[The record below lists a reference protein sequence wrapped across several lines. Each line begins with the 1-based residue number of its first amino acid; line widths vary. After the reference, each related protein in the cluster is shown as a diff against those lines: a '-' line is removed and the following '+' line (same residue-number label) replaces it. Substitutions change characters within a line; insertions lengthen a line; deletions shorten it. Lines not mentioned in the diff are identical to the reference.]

1 MASRE
6 DTVTITGIVSAAY
19 PWANLTTATIDIWA
33 EILIDVDGPLAIA
46 ATKAL
51 LGEAGQYPPSVGMI
65 RQRAFDLVTGSDDG
79 WESGWQA
86 WKQHLRDCR
95 APEYLCPHD
104 RSEIFDPV
112 THHTVEAIGWQTLAR
127 MDQDQE
133 ATIRAQFRDIWKAA
147 AQRQA
152 DKVRRHPAVQ
162 QVIEAARPQMLVA
175 PTPRVQSSL
184 DHTTPMDFPTPT
196 ITGVISDIDA
206 GIKRDGRPR
215 RAEFEEAVKRAAAQ
229 LRSGSL

>member
-127 MDQDQE
+127 MGADQE
-133 ATIRAQFRDIWKAA
+133 STVRAQFRDIWKAQA
-147 AQRQA
+147 ARQVER
-152 DKVRRHPAVQ
+152 DRRHPAVQ
-162 QVIEAARPQMLVA
+162 QVVDTYRQQLEAHDAPRIAAPDPQPAQPDGIRAV
-175 PTPRVQSSL
+175 PG
-184 DHTTPMDFPTPT
+184 DIDK
-196 ITGVISDIDA
+196 IIDA
-206 GIKRDGRPR
+206 GGRPR
-215 RAEFEEAVKRAAAQ
+215 RAELDAIIRRVAAQ
-229 LRSGSL
+229 RGGAL

>member
-51 LGEAGQYPPSVGMI
+51 LGEAGQYPPPVGMI

-86 WKQHLRDCR
+86 WKQHLKDCR
-95 APEYLCPHD
+95 APEYLCRHD

-112 THHTVEAIGWQTLAR
+112 THHTVEAIGWQTLCR

-133 ATIRAQFRDIWKAA
+133 ATIRAQFRDIWKAT

-152 DKVRRHPAVQ
+152 DKARRHPAVQ
-162 QVIEAARPQMLVA
+162 QVMDTYRQQLEAHDAPRIEAPVT
-175 PTPRVQSSL
+175 TPRGNGQSEV
-184 DHTTPMDFPTPT
+184 
-196 ITGVISDIDA
+196 TGTVGDIDA
-206 GIKRDGRPR
+206 KLRGEGRPR
-215 RAEFEEAVKRAAAQ
+215 RAEFDAAVARIAAQ
-229 LRSGSL
+229 KRGGTL